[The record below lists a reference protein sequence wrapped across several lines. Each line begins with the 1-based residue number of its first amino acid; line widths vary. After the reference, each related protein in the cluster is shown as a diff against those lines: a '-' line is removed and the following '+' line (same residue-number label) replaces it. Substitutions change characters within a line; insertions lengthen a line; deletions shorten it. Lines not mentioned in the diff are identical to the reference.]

1 MVPPVRVT
9 RRQALGLMA
18 GATVAAVLGAC
29 DPDEST
35 TTSPTLSVAPTTTS
49 VAPTS
54 SPVDDLYLRLWAAPD
69 TAEIVAGVTT
79 DVYSFGAEVIEGDPG
94 AVVASDSYLGPT
106 LHFRQGQR
114 VQVTF
119 ENRLDEECIVH
130 WHGLYVPQ
138 NQDGQPAEAVGPG
151 QTYEYDFVVTN
162 DPGTYWYHP
171 HPHGKTGEQV
181 YRGLAGLLIIDD
193 PEPLLPAGEND
204 LALVLQDR
212 TLNSDGDLIY
222 VNSMHDRMAGFT
234 GSTLVTN
241 GVANFAV
248 SVKREPYRIRFLNGA
263 NARTHYLQWSS
274 GQPFNVMATDGIYV
288 PETSEMP
295 ALVLTPAQRSDIWI
309 DFSNLEAG
317 TRFELLSTD
326 TFVEGGSSIGSSGE
340 VVASF
345 TVEDSEPQPR
355 SRPAALGA
363 ALAFGAADTVNQA
376 SPKQFV
382 LSTRQAAHWINQ
394 THWEGRAANDLETVQ
409 SNTIELWEFV
419 NTSPLAHPMHLHGRA
434 FRVVSRSWDSGSAP
448 EAWTQ
453 IEEGISE
460 SGLRDT
466 VLVWPGQRVQ
476 IAVPFGDLKGFFL
489 YHCHILEHEDAGM
502 MRNFQ
507 VV

>member
-1 MVPPVRVT
+1 MPPVRVT

-18 GATVAAVLGAC
+18 GAAVATVFAAC
-29 DPDEST
+29 ETNESSTPVQTVSPAAT
-35 TTSPTLSVAPTTTS
+35 TTQVAPP
-49 VAPTS
+49 VGAS
-54 SPVDDLYLRLWAAPD
+54 SDVSLRLWAAPD

-79 DVYSFGAEVIEGDPG
+79 DVYSFGAEVIEGDPA
-94 AVVASDSYLGPT
+94 AVVSSDTYLGPT
-106 LHFRQGQR
+106 LHFHQGQR

-138 NQDGQPAEAVGPG
+138 DQDGQPAEAVGPG
-151 QTYEYDFVVTN
+151 ETYEYDFVVTN

-193 PEPLLPAGEND
+193 PEPVLPSGEND

-212 TLNSDGDLIY
+212 TLNSDGDLLY
-222 VNSMHDRMAGFT
+222 VNTMHDTMAGFV

-241 GVANFAV
+241 GVANLAL
-248 SVKREPYRIRFLNGA
+248 SVKREPYRIRILNGA
-263 NARTHYLQWSS
+263 NSRTHYLQWSS
-274 GQPFNVMATDGIYV
+274 VRPFDVMATDGVYL
-288 PETSEMP
+288 PEPSEMP

-309 DFSNLEAG
+309 DFSNLEVGA
-317 TRFELLSTD
+317 RLELLSTD
-326 TFVEGGSSIGSSGE
+326 TFVEGGSSIGSAEE
-340 VVASF
+340 VVATF
-345 TVEDSEPQPR
+345 IVEDSEAQPGLV
-355 SRPAALGA
+355 PTGLGTV
-363 ALAFGAADTVNQA
+363 LAFGAPDTVNP
-376 SPKQFV
+376 STPKQFV

-394 THWEGRAANDLETVQ
+394 SRWEGRAADDLETVQ

-434 FRVVSRSWDSGSAP
+434 FRVVGRSWDSGSAP
-448 EAWTQ
+448 ESWMQ
-453 IEEGISE
+453 IEDGIAE